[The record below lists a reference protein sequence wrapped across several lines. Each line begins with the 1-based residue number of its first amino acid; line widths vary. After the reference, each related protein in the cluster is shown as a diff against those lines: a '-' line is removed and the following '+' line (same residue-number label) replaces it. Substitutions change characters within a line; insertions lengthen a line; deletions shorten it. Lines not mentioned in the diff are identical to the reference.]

1 MNVAQG
7 SANHYVVLEGDV
19 ASDVMLVLDAWLVK
33 MNSQRLTENIWVYSA
48 MDREGTL
55 DIFARLR
62 EISPTN
68 DWKPF
73 RILFLWPH
81 GNGCFAYKMPSI
93 SISGDGA
100 IGTGGFAF

>member
-1 MNVAQG
+1 MNVAQV
-7 SANHYVVLEGDV
+7 SVNHYVVLEGDV
-19 ASDVMLVLDAWLVK
+19 ASDVMSVVDEWLVE
-33 MNSQRLTENIWVYSA
+33 MNSQRLTENIWVYPA
-48 MDREGTL
+48 IEREGTL

-68 DWKPF
+68 DWRPF
-73 RILFLWPH
+73 RILFLRPH
-81 GNGCFAYKMPSI
+81 GNGCFAYKMPAA

>member
-1 MNVAQG
+1 MNVAQV
-7 SANHYVVLEGDV
+7 SVNHYVVLEGHV
-19 ASDVMLVLDAWLVK
+19 ASHVMPVLDEWLVE

-48 MDREGTL
+48 IERDGSL
-55 DIFARLR
+55 DIFTRLR

-73 RILFLWPH
+73 RILFLRPH
-81 GNGCFAYKMPSI
+81 GNGCFAYRMPSA

-100 IGTGGFAF
+100 IGTGGFTF